1 MTLES
6 LNLSEWIG
14 YVAATLTTA
23 AFVPQALMILRTR
36 NVVGI
41 SVGMY
46 WAFTAGVALWLVY
59 GLILMSWPLII
70 ANAITLVLASTI
82 LYTKLS
88 VERSLRRER
97 AERTARRQPL

>member
-1 MTLES
+1 
-6 LNLSEWIG
+6 
-14 YVAATLTTA
+14 
-23 AFVPQALMILRTR
+23 
-36 NVVGI
+36 
-41 SVGMY
+41 
-46 WAFTAGVALWLVY
+46 
-59 GLILMSWPLII
+59 MSWPLII